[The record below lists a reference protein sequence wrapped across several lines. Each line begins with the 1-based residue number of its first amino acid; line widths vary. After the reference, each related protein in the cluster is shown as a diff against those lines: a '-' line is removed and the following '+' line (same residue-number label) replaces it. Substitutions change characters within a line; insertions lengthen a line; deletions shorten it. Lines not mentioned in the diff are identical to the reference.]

1 MVVLEEAV
9 VVKDWGRKNRYHGGS
24 DTNESDDEAV
34 VVDVNMMM
42 MGAEEVMM
50 EKIKPK
56 IKISS
61 GGDQE
66 KKNKKT

>member
-1 MVVLEEAV
+1 M
-9 VVKDWGRKNRYHGGS
+9 
-24 DTNESDDEAV
+24 
-34 VVDVNMMM
+34 VDVNMMM

-66 KKNKKT
+66 KKKQKNMRILKIICDYVKIHVILLNLVKC